1 MSQYRFKIFCYCNFF
16 VFGW

>member
-1 MSQYRFKIFCYCNFF
+1 MSQYRFKNFCYCNFF

>member
-1 MSQYRFKIFCYCNFF
+1 MSQYRFKKFCYCNFF